1 LTASLG
7 AGTGSA
13 PSRRR
18 AATWVPIGSIWISL
32 ARRCFGQRPPPR
44 GLDFLWKFLGFPW
57 ILSSETSLINGLY
70 GIPARK
76 LFSQRLS
83 RRCESA
89 RWERTMGARGGG
101 CGSAG
106 LFMGMSLP
114 MFPLFRNQ
122 MLRSRVA
129 FASVQRQAAPGER
142 LR

>member
-1 LTASLG
+1 LTACSGLEPVRRLLGGERRTGDLGSRRFHLDFLG
-7 AGTGSA
+7 A
-13 PSRRR
+13 
-18 AATWVPIGSIWISL
+18 
-32 ARRCFGQRPPPR
+32 PR
-44 GLDFLWKFLGFPW
+44 FRSKTGLDFLWKFLGFPW